1 MRNGT
6 LQDLEFTVVIDK
18 RTITII
24 NGNENETK
32 VYDGSVSIS
41 IDSQPDMI
49 ITDSDCTAGKFNKF
63 RIQAVPT
70 NYSFDSSIN
79 YSFIKRK
86 INLELI

>member
-18 RTITII
+18 RTITI
-24 NGNENETK
+24 NENETK

-41 IDSQPDMI
+41 IDRQPDMI
-49 ITDSDCTAGKFNKF
+49 ITDSDCIAGEFNKF

-86 INLELI
+86 IY